1 MGVNKVTGFSTNMV
15 DAHAVARHVQRTLRV
30 ALRGATSRKGAGR
43 LIQAFET
50 MVADVPWFRI
60 AIIRALLFPLAAS
73 STTAHR
79 DVASLLLATIGAGR
93 LRTAIAMAE
102 TVRRR
107 PDLHAEKVVSHRY
120 RFVWLCNP
128 KVASRSMIE
137 ALLQADPAA
146 ELLVEE
152 TLKDVLAARP
162 EVRDY
167 YSFAF
172 IRHPCERAFSF
183 FADKHG
189 NLVRNGDPAAIRYF
203 VQPFHG
209 VYEGMTFAEF
219 CRWLNTPFGADAFA
233 DRHWLSQHLQI
244 KLPDGSPPDFVGRY
258 ERLDDDWKTVM
269 ARLGLPQTGLPR
281 RNSRQ
286 ETIRPEEHLTDETT
300 VLLRRRYAEDLR
312 LGRYR

>member
-1 MGVNKVTGFSTNMV
+1 M
-15 DAHAVARHVQRTLRV
+15 DAHAVARYVRRTLRL
-30 ALRGATSRKGAGR
+30 ALRGAISRRGTGR
-43 LIQAFET
+43 LIQAFEI

-60 AIIRALLFPLAAS
+60 AIIRVLVFPLAVSA
-73 STTAHR
+73 TTAHR
-79 DVASLLLATIGAGR
+79 DVAALLLATVGAGR
-93 LRTAIAMAE
+93 LRTAIAMTQ
-102 TVRRR
+102 TVLRR

-146 ELLVEE
+146 ELLVGQ
-152 TLKDVLAARP
+152 TLKDIFAARP

-172 IRHPCERAFSF
+172 IRDPCERAFSF

-189 NLVRNGDPAAIRYF
+189 NLVRNGDPEAIRFF
-203 VQPFHG
+203 VQPYHG
-209 VYEGMTFAEF
+209 VHEGMTFAEF

-244 KLPDGSPPDFVGRY
+244 KLPDGSLPDFVGRY
-258 ERLDDDWKTVM
+258 ESLDDDWKTVT
-269 ARLGLPQTGLPR
+269 ARLGLPQTVLPR

-286 ETIRPEEHLTDETT
+286 EAIRPEEHLTDETT